1 MYRQFVGSVCS
12 KKQYP
17 ALTAGAQEALLMD
30 TKFSECVVALK
41 DLRRTVHSDTDPSIR
56 MALDKVIIKLES
68 YKEKA
73 NVDDA
78 EVRMTVAEGLMIIS
92 TFLNC
97 CLSLADLIGS
107 F

>member
-1 MYRQFVGSVCS
+1 
-12 KKQYP
+12 
-17 ALTAGAQEALLMD
+17 MD
-30 TKFSECVVALK
+30 TTFSDCVVALK
-41 DLRRTVHSDTDPSIR
+41 DLRRTVHSDIDPSIG
-56 MALDKVIIKLES
+56 MALDAVIIKFES

-78 EVRMTVAEGLMIIS
+78 EVNMTVAEGLIIIS

-97 CLSLADLIGS
+97 CVSLADLMGR

>member
-1 MYRQFVGSVCS
+1 
-12 KKQYP
+12 
-17 ALTAGAQEALLMD
+17 MD
-30 TKFSECVVALK
+30 TTFSDCVAALK
-41 DLRRTVHSDTDPSIR
+41 DLRRTVHSDTDPSIG
-56 MALDKVIIKLES
+56 MALDTVITKLES

-78 EVRMTVAEGLMIIS
+78 EVKMTVAEGLMVIS

-97 CLSLADLIGS
+97 CVNLADLMGR